1 MTSAT
6 TRPPTVDKS
15 GDRVRR
21 MFGQIARRYDLLNHV
36 LSLNVDRYW
45 RWKTVRIVPPDG
57 NLPILDVCTG
67 TADLAMAYDR
77 AARGQV
83 SIVAS
88 DFCHEML
95 VVGREKVES
104 IAAQGRIS
112 LVEADAQHL
121 PFDENQFQIVSVAF
135 GLRNVSDTDR
145 GLQEMLRVCAPG
157 GQIAVLEFSTPRW
170 QPLKSIYG
178 WYFRNV
184 LPRIGQSISRNSEHA
199 YEYLPTSV
207 GEFPQYEQLV
217 DRMQKAGMT
226 NVRFYPFT
234 FGVATLYVGEKA
246 CPTNTTPTE
255 IE

>member
-1 MTSAT
+1 MASAT
-6 TRPPTVDKS
+6 TTPPTVDKS

-36 LSLNVDRYW
+36 LSLNIDRYW
-45 RWKTVRIVPPDG
+45 RRQTVRIVPPDG
-57 NLPILDVCTG
+57 NRPILDVCTG

-77 AARGQV
+77 AAGGRV

-95 VVGREKVES
+95 VVGQEKVES
-104 IAAQGRIS
+104 LAAQDRIS
-112 LVEADAQHL
+112 LVEADAQQL

-145 GLQEMLRVCAPG
+145 GLLEMIRVCAPG

-170 QPLKSIYG
+170 QPFKSIYS

-184 LPRIGQSISRNSEHA
+184 LPRIGQAISRNSEHA

-207 GEFPQYEQLV
+207 GEFPQYEQLA
-217 DRMQKAGMT
+217 DRMRKAGMI

-246 CPTNTTPTE
+246 CLTE
-255 IE
+255 AIPAGVE